1 MTSSDGQ
8 SREQTL
14 GWQQLDREHYLHPF
28 TNYKELAH
36 TGSRIITR
44 GTGVYI
50 WDSDGNR
57 ILDGMAGLWCVNIGY
72 GREELA
78 RAALAQFD
86 ELPYYNSFFG
96 TATPPSIELARQLSE
111 VTPPKMRRCFFT
123 SSGSE
128 SVDTMLRIVRRFWE
142 LAGRP
147 EKRCIIGRERAYHGS
162 TIAGVALGGMATMH
176 RQGAMKVEDLHH
188 VMEPDWFRH
197 GGSLSPDEF
206 GRMAAG
212 RLEEKIL
219 AVGPENVAAF
229 VGEPIQGAGG
239 VVIPPDSYWPEI
251 NRICREYDVL
261 LVADEVITGFG
272 RTGRWFGSQFYGIE
286 AEIMTVAKGLSS
298 GYLPIGAVIVSDR
311 IAEVLTESG
320 EEFSHGF
327 TYSGHPVSCA
337 VALANLQLLR
347 GEEIVERAAAET
359 IPYFARRWAEL
370 AHHGIVGE
378 ARTAGFLGALELVR
392 DRQTRTFFDA
402 GEKVG
407 IFCRDVCI
415 GNGVMVRA
423 IGDTLVVA
431 PPLIIAKAEIDELIA
446 GIEQALQ
453 LAVERFT

>member
-8 SREQTL
+8 SRERTL
-14 GWQQLDREHYLHPF
+14 GWQQFDREHYLHPF

-44 GTGVYI
+44 GKGVYI

-78 RAALAQFD
+78 RAALAQFQ

-96 TATPPSIELARQLSE
+96 TATPPSIELARELSE
-111 VTPPKMRRCFFT
+111 VTPPNMRRCFFT

-251 NRICREYDVL
+251 NRICREYDIL

-327 TYSGHPVSCA
+327 TYSGHPVCCA

-370 AHHGIVGE
+370 ARHGIVGE

-423 IGDTLVVA
+423 IGDTLVAA

-453 LAVERFT
+453 LAAERFT

>member
-347 GEEIVERAAAET
+347 GEKIVERAAAET